1 MTSQLNVDTIV
12 DKAGSGGSNVKMDNT
27 STYVAEGGV
36 ATQNTVQGLCK
47 CWNFAT
53 QPSAT
58 IQDSFNVA
66 SMQDDGTG
74 LMTHNYTNNMAN
86 GEYSAQ
92 LSLTNNINQWWCP
105 DGNTTTTKVQS
116 RTYTGSSYSDQ
127 DHMIAIMGD
136 LA

>member
-1 MTSQLNVDTIV
+1 MASILKVDDLRGNTAAGNITITSE
-12 DKAGSGGSNVKMDNT
+12 GGS
-27 STYVAEGGV
+27 
-36 ATQNTVQGLCK
+36 ATMQLQQGLCK

-92 LSLTNNINQWWCP
+92 LSLTNNVAQWWCP

-116 RTYTGSSYSDQ
+116 RTYTGSSYTDQ
-127 DHMIAIMGD
+127 DHMVAIMGD